1 MVQSEPTKTRSARIH
16 EMLGHPVVDGD
27 GHVLEPLP
35 LFADFVRDHGRS
47 DLVAKASTFK
57 AGAENFRMRRE
68 ASAEERRRRGM
79 YPAFWTAACG
89 DTEYFATVTAPS
101 RYADRLGDAGIDF
114 SVLLPSIGLLIGG
127 FAEDDERVTLCHL
140 YNEFMAELYGPYRER
155 FTVAAAIPMGNPEE
169 AMAEMRHVKA
179 LGAKVALIPSY
190 FRRQVQDEA
199 GTGPWHGSFGSGGWL
214 DTFGL
219 DSAYDYDP
227 VWATAI
233 DLGLPLAAH
242 SPGIGFSDRASV
254 SNYMYNHAGHFA
266 AAGEALAK
274 SLFFGGVTYR
284 FPRLRVALLEGT
296 VAVGVRLYVDLLARW
311 RKRGAHA
318 IDRLNPANIDRE
330 RLGLL
335 LTESDPR
342 FAQYAPEQFVDV
354 YGNAADRHD
363 DFAAVGIASEE
374 DLAARY
380 CSNFFWGC
388 EADDPLVGLAF
399 DRRVMG
405 SDARVRPMMGSDIGH
420 WDVPEFDSPLAEA
433 YELVEREVLDS
444 DGFRQF
450 VFANAVQ
457 FYGALNPEFF
467 AGTSVEREAS
477 DELALTP

>member
-1 MVQSEPTKTRSARIH
+1 
-16 EMLGHPVVDGD
+16 
-27 GHVLEPLP
+27 
-35 LFADFVRDHGRS
+35 
-47 DLVAKASTFK
+47 
-57 AGAENFRMRRE
+57 
-68 ASAEERRRRGM
+68 M

-89 DTEYFATVTAPS
+89 DTDYFATVTAPS
-101 RYADRLGDAGIDF
+101 RYSERLSEAGIDF

-127 FAEDDERVTLCHL
+127 FADEDERVTLCRL
-140 YNEFMAELYGPYRER
+140 YNEFMAELYGPYRDR
-155 FTVAAAIPMGNPEE
+155 FTVAAAIPMGNPIE
-169 AMAEMRHVKA
+169 AIAEMTRAKS

-190 FRRQVQDEA
+190 FRRHLEDEG

-214 DTFGL
+214 DTYGL
-219 DSAYDYDP
+219 DSAFDYDP

-233 DLGLPLAAH
+233 ELGLPLAAH

-274 SLFFGGVTYR
+274 SLFFGGVTHR

-296 VAVGVRLYVDLLARW
+296 VAVGVRLYVDLVARW

-318 IDRLNPANIDRE
+318 IGRLNPANIDRE
-330 RLGLL
+330 RLAVLL
-335 LTESDPR
+335 SESDPR
-342 FAQYAPEQFVDV
+342 FARYRPEQFVDV

-374 DLAARY
+374 DIAARY

-399 DRRVMG
+399 DERVMG
-405 SDARVRPMMGSDIGH
+405 LTARVRPMMGSDIGH

-433 YELVEREVLDS
+433 YELVEREILDLEA
-444 DGFRQF
+444 FREF
-450 VFANAVQ
+450 VFANSVR
-457 FYGALNPEFF
+457 FYGALNPDFF
-467 AGTSVEREAS
+467 AGTTVEQEARA
-477 DELALTP
+477 ELAAWA

>member
-1 MVQSEPTKTRSARIH
+1 MVHLARETRSARIH
-16 EMLGHPVVDGD
+16 EALGHPVVDGD

-35 LFADFVRDHGRS
+35 LFADFVRDHGRG
-47 DLVAKASTFK
+47 DLVEKASTFK
-57 AGAENFRMRRE
+57 AGAANFRMRRE
-68 ASAEERRRRGM
+68 ASAEERRKRGM

-89 DTEYFATVTAPS
+89 DTEYFATVTAPA
-101 RYADRLGDAGIDF
+101 RYSARLGEAGIDF

-127 FAEDDERVTLCHL
+127 FADDDERVTLCRL
-140 YNEFMAELYGPYRER
+140 YNEFMAELYGPYRHC
-155 FTVAAAIPMGNPEE
+155 FTVAAAIPMGSPDE
-169 AMAEMRHVKA
+169 AIAEMIHAKA

-190 FRRQVQDEA
+190 FRRQLRDEG

-214 DTFGL
+214 DTYGL

-233 DLGLPLAAH
+233 ELGLPLAAH

-318 IDRLNPANIDRE
+318 IGRLNPANIDRE
-330 RLGLL
+330 RLAVLL
-335 LTESDPR
+335 AESDPR
-342 FAQYAPEQFVDV
+342 LARYSPEQFIDV
-354 YGNAADRHD
+354 YGNSADRHD
-363 DFAAVGIASEE
+363 DFAAVGIAREADIGE
-374 DLAARY
+374 RY
-380 CSNFFWGC
+380 CSTFYWGC

-405 SDARVRPMMGSDIGH
+405 SDWRVRPMMGSDIGH
-420 WDVPEFDSPLAEA
+420 WDVPEFDTPLAEA
-433 YELVEREVLDS
+433 YELVEREILDPEA
-444 DGFRQF
+444 FRDF
-450 VFANAVQ
+450 VFANSVR
-457 FYGALNPEFF
+457 FYGALNSDFF
-467 AGTSVEREAS
+467 AGTAVEDAARA
-477 DELALTP
+477 ELAAVT